1 MYNIDHNNFIQG
13 GFIVKGNI
21 IICIRVKIKSIV
33 LILTLYCRGA
43 VPLHEALIE
52 LTEDPPEDSGSDSSD
67 IEDLG

>member
-13 GFIVKGNI
+13 GFIIKGNI

-43 VPLHEALIE
+43 VPLQEALIE

>member
-13 GFIVKGNI
+13 GFIIKGSI

-33 LILTLYCRGA
+33 LIVTLYCRGA
-43 VPLHEALIE
+43 VPLQEALTE
-52 LTEDPPEDSGSDSSD
+52 LNEDPPEDSGSDSSA

>member
-13 GFIVKGNI
+13 GFIIKGNI

-43 VPLHEALIE
+43 VPLQEAIIE
-52 LTEDPPEDSGSDSSD
+52 LNEDPPEDSGSDSSD